1 MVVHSFNSLTGQAEA
16 PRDFSEF
23 KGILVFVAS
32 LRLAKLH
39 GENLLKNKIKMK
51 KTALNQMW

>member
-1 MVVHSFNSLTGQAEA
+1 MVVHSFNSMTGQAEA
-16 PRDFSEF
+16 PGDFSEF

-51 KTALNQMW
+51 KQL